1 MPSCVELV
9 SFINMWQLSTVHLVN
24 INKLEVALFFLYYKN
39 KITLSFHHLQ
49 GKTRTSILVSNSNF
63 FLTIIYNIFACGSNL
78 KFPAQSCHVL
88 TLDRLLTRTIHDC
101 FKMAFFKV
109 KLSKFEQKLSHKM
122 KTTLTLRDT
131 WKDNLVPGLSRLI
144 GQAHLKGNPLIRV

>member
-1 MPSCVELV
+1 MLYF
-9 SFINMWQLSTVHLVN
+9 SFTTKT
-24 INKLEVALFFLYYKN
+24 KLHWAF
-39 KITLSFHHLQ
+39 ITFRV
-49 GKTRTSILVSNSNF
+49 KTRTSILVSNSNF

-88 TLDRLLTRTIHDC
+88 TLDRLLTRTIHDF

-109 KLSKFEQKLSHKM
+109 KLSKFEQKLSHKL

-131 WKDNLVPGLSRLI
+131 WKDNLVSGLSRLI

>member
-1 MPSCVELV
+1 MLYF
-9 SFINMWQLSTVHLVN
+9 SFTTKT
-24 INKLEVALFFLYYKN
+24 KLLWAF
-39 KITLSFHHLQ
+39 ITFRV
-49 GKTRTSILVSNSNF
+49 KARTSILVSNSNF

-109 KLSKFEQKLSHKM
+109 KLSKFEQKLSNKM